1 MLSVQLKLESNLDV
15 VHSQFDSSYL
25 LSFFYIFLWF
35 LAEVAMVAPRVVA
48 IHQATLGLVAM
59 LGGLA
64 TVVLVDR
71 EAVLA
76 LHSAQHLPLSAL
88 SLGIASVLLIGKG
101 DLGAGP
107 GVVWH
112 GVGEQGL
119 MVTIVEEVR

>member
-1 MLSVQLKLESNLDV
+1 
-15 VHSQFDSSYL
+15 
-25 LSFFYIFLWF
+25 
-35 LAEVAMVAPRVVA
+35 MVALLPVMA
-48 IHQATLGLVAM
+48 IHQATLWLVAM

-101 DLGAGP
+101 DLGVDQGL
-107 GVVWH
+107 VED
-112 GVGEQGL
+112 GVGGQG
-119 MVTIVEEVR
+119 MIGSGEEVRQMILIFF